1 MQDNFEQYQLSGW
14 FPGHMFKAGKQMS
27 EALKLV
33 DMAIE
38 LVDARAPLSTR
49 NPALRR
55 ILDGK
60 PFQIVANKA
69 DLASPAANR
78 AWEQYCADNGLQIHF
93 LDSRRTQNV
102 KHLPQLWRQIVM
114 DARAARGATRPLL
127 RPIRVII
134 AGVPNV
140 GKSTLVNHLFEKNRA
155 QVGPKPGVTRTN
167 QWIPL
172 EGNIELLDT
181 PGILWPRITS
191 KKHELLL
198 ALLGIFNEEVISRE
212 LIADYLAWSLETKQI
227 PINWSDYGLQNA
239 PETGDE
245 LLNAIATKRG
255 FRRPGNQLDTER
267 AAIAFIKDFRDKK
280 MGRISLEL
288 PPEVPAS
295 PTTTMPQQ
303 EIRN

>member
-1 MQDNFEQYQLSGW
+1 MQDNFVQYQLSGW

-102 KHLPQLWRQIVM
+102 KHP
-114 DARAARGATRPLL
+114 
-127 RPIRVII
+127 
-134 AGVPNV
+134 
-140 GKSTLVNHLFEKNRA
+140 
-155 QVGPKPGVTRTN
+155 
-167 QWIPL
+167 
-172 EGNIELLDT
+172 
-181 PGILWPRITS
+181 
-191 KKHELLL
+191 
-198 ALLGIFNEEVISRE
+198 
-212 LIADYLAWSLETKQI
+212 
-227 PINWSDYGLQNA
+227 
-239 PETGDE
+239 
-245 LLNAIATKRG
+245 
-255 FRRPGNQLDTER
+255 
-267 AAIAFIKDFRDKK
+267 
-280 MGRISLEL
+280 
-288 PPEVPAS
+288 
-295 PTTTMPQQ
+295 
-303 EIRN
+303 

>member
-1 MQDNFEQYQLSGW
+1 MQDEFEKYQLSGW

-38 LVDARAPLSTR
+38 LVDARAPFATR
-49 NPALRR
+49 NPSLRQ
-55 ILDGK
+55 ILNGK
-60 PFQIVANKA
+60 PFQIVANKS
-69 DLASPAANR
+69 DLASPIANS
-78 AWEQYCADNGLQIHF
+78 AWEEYCAQNGLPIHF

-102 KHLPQLWRQIVM
+102 KHLPALWRRIVM
-114 DARAARGATRPLL
+114 EDRASRGVTRPLL
-127 RPIRVII
+127 RPIRIII

-172 EGNIELLDT
+172 ENNVELLDT
-181 PGILWPRITS
+181 PGILWPRIKS

-198 ALLGIFNEEVISRE
+198 ALLGIFNEEVLSRE
-212 LIADYLAWSLETKQI
+212 LIADYLAWSLETLAI
-227 PINWSDYGLQNA
+227 PINWKEFGLEKA

-245 LLNAIATKRG
+245 LLNAIALRRG
-255 FRRPGNQLDTER
+255 FRRTGNQLDTER
-267 AAIAFIKDFRDKK
+267 AAISFIKDFRDKK
-280 MGRISLEL
+280 LGRITLEL
-288 PPEVPAS
+288 PPLQSNPKS
-295 PTTTMPQQ
+295 
-303 EIRN
+303 